1 MSERI
6 VLPAQGSDWP
16 ALRARLEAA
25 KSQDVDWR
33 NGRAALYVHFAGD
46 EVLRVAKEAHAL
58 YFSENALGAGS
69 AFPSLRRLE
78 ADIVAMT
85 LSLLNAPESARGNVT
100 SGGSESIF
108 LAVKAARDWARA
120 VRPEAKT
127 PTILLPRTAHPA
139 FDKAAHYLGL
149 RAQRVAVN
157 PTTFRADH
165 EAMGAAIDS
174 DTIMIVGSA
183 PAFPHGVVDPIEE
196 IAALA
201 VRHNLWCHVDACVG
215 GFSLPFVRRL
225 GHPVPMFDFSVSGVT
240 SISAD
245 LHKYGFTAKGAST
258 ISYVDAEH
266 QAYQAY
272 DFTDWPRG
280 RYFTHNFGGT
290 RPGGPIAAAWAVMNH
305 LGEAGYLEV
314 TRKILAA
321 REGIRAGI
329 APAGLTIWGEPEM
342 GVFAYGSPDHDM
354 GRIGQGLTAEGWLVG
369 CLQEPKGIHLM
380 LTLAHAPA
388 VEAYV
393 DAVLRAARSTQHL
406 DAPSADMARYG

>member
-1 MSERI
+1 MSERTA
-6 VLPAQGSDWP
+6 LPETGSDWQS
-16 ALRARLEAA
+16 LKARLEAA
-25 KSQDVDWR
+25 KAEDVDWR
-33 NGRAALYVHFAGD
+33 NGRAAVYVHYAGD
-46 EVLRVAKEAHAL
+46 DVLRVAKEAHSL

-85 LSLLNAPESARGNVT
+85 LSLLNAPEEARGNVT

-120 VRPEAKT
+120 ERPDARA
-127 PTILLPRTAHPA
+127 PTILLAKTAHPA

-149 RAQRVAVN
+149 RTQRVPVDR
-157 PTTFRADH
+157 TSFRADP
-165 EAMGAAIDS
+165 EAMAAAVDD
-174 DTIMIVGSA
+174 DTIMVVGSA
-183 PAFPHGVVDPIEE
+183 PAFPHGVVDPIEA

-201 VRHNLWCHVDACVG
+201 LRHDLWCHVDACVG

-225 GHPVPMFDFSVSGVT
+225 GHPVPAFDLGVPGVT

-272 DFTDWPRG
+272 DFSDWPRG

-290 RPGGPIAAAWAVMNH
+290 RPGGPIAAAWAVMNY
-305 LGEAGYLEV
+305 LGEAGYLAITE
-314 TRKILAA
+314 KILAA
-321 REGIRAGI
+321 REGICAGI
-329 APAGLTIWGEPEM
+329 AEADLRIWGEPEM
-342 GVFAYGSPDHDM
+342 GVFAYGSPRHDM
-354 GRIGQGLTAEGWLVG
+354 AQIGQGLSREGWLVG
-369 CLQEPKGIHLM
+369 YLQEPHGIHLM
-380 LTLAHAPA
+380 LTPAHAPA
-388 VEAYV
+388 VDAYV
-393 DAVLRAARSTQHL
+393 DAVLRAARSTAAGQVSPVE
-406 DAPSADMARYG
+406 AGSYT